1 MTLHLVTHA
10 MAESCEDYQLAAVFV
25 PVAVALD
32 IWHRDSIWG
41 LPPNWRGNHFH
52 NHDNGNCGG
61 GLFG

>member
-41 LPPNWRGNHFH
+41 LPPNW
-52 NHDNGNCGG
+52 
-61 GLFG
+61 